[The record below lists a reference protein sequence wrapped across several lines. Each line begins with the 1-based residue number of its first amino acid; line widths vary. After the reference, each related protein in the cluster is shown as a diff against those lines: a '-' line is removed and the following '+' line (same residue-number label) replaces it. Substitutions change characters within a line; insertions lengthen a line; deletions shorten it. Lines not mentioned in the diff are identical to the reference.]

1 MERISGPYKGHFIA
15 AYAVPNGGA
24 FVGYAKIC
32 ADPPNSVWSA
42 GPVER
47 LASAS
52 GCRSELEAV
61 IAAERKARQ
70 EIANMLDSPASS
82 SDFGAL
88 N

>member
-15 AYAVPNGGA
+15 AYTVPNGGG

-32 ADPPNSVWSA
+32 AAPPNSVWST
-42 GPVER
+42 GPVEK
-47 LASAS
+47 LAAAT

-70 EIANMLDSPASS
+70 QIANMLDSPASS